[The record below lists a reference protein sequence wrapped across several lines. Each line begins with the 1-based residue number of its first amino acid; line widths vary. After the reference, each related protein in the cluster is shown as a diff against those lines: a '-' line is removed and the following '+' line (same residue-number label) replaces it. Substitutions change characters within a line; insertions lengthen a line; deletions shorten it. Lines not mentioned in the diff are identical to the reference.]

1 MLVVAGARLHVGR
14 IGDGVAVGREE
25 EEFAFD
31 PGLHLVA
38 ERGSLAHDV
47 PEHAARRLIEQR
59 IAAPE
64 IGREPADLR
73 LPRKLDQCRGIG
85 ARKNVLLGRRHVEP
99 GRESAE
105 GGTRPRRLADGRRRH
120 QLGALDAEEVG
131 ERDEEIP
138 DAAFARG
145 EFQILRHTVS
155 PRPRTLCGQAWW
167 PGQSFD

>member
-1 MLVVAGARLHVGR
+1 MALNCAALSETLLESELFGHEKGAFTGAVAAK
-14 IGDGVAVGREE
+14 A
-25 EEFAFD
+25 
-31 PGLHLVA
+31 GLF
-38 ERGSLAHDV
+38 
-47 PEHAARRLIEQR
+47 
-59 IAAPE
+59 
-64 IGREPADLR
+64 
-73 LPRKLDQCRGIG
+73 
-85 ARKNVLLGRRHVEP
+85 
-99 GRESAE
+99 ESAE